1 MYTCTINSVF
11 EDLTMTTK
19 KRAVISYANM
29 SDELLD
35 IWKERFPRGYADY
48 MDEIMKIDKADGSFF
63 YAVPFEVPDA
73 IYLVKVDVRIEEY
86 DEVEKDIF
94 GSGEDD
100 SDDETPAADEFPETD
115 DANFVDAEEEEP
127 EDD

>member
-1 MYTCTINSVF
+1 M
-11 EDLTMTTK
+11 
-19 KRAVISYANM
+19 
-29 SDELLD
+29 
-35 IWKERFPRGYADY
+35 
-48 MDEIMKIDKADGSFF
+48 
-63 YAVPFEVPDA
+63 PDA